1 MKTSTLPAAR
11 IVSAHGRHYV
21 ARLPDGR
28 ELQAFPRGKKS
39 DIACGDR
46 VLLELQGEN
55 QARIAEVLPRTSLL
69 YRKDMWKQKMVAA
82 NVDLVA
88 IVVATEP
95 SFSPELIARILVAC
109 EAQQVDALI
118 VLNKCDLA
126 DALPAA
132 RAALEPLSRL
142 GYRVLELSALQ
153 GADALRPVLSGR
165 TGVFTGQ
172 SGMGKLTLVN
182 ALVPGARAAT
192 REVSQALDSG
202 KHTTTYARLYD
213 LEGGGALIDSPGL
226 QEFGLAQL
234 DVGELEQ
241 AFPDFR
247 AHLGQCRFRDCAH
260 DSEPGCGLRDHVAP
274 DRLALYRLLRH
285 EITTAATPQY

>member
-1 MKTSTLPAAR
+1 MKKSAQPAAR

-21 ARLPDGR
+21 ARLEDGR

-46 VLLELQGEN
+46 VLLDMQGED
-55 QARIAEVLPRTSLL
+55 QARIAEVLPRSSLL

-95 SFSPELIARILVAC
+95 SFSPELVARILVAC

-126 DALPAA
+126 AALPAA
-132 RAALEPLSRL
+132 RAALEPFRRL
-142 GYRVLELSALQ
+142 GYDVLELSALQ
-153 GADALRPVLSGR
+153 GADALRPHLAGR
-165 TGVFTGQ
+165 TAVFTGQ
-172 SGMGKLTLVN
+172 SGMGKSTLVN
-182 ALVPGARAAT
+182 ALVPDARAAT

-202 KHTTTYARLYD
+202 KHTTTYAKLYD
-213 LEGGGALIDSPGL
+213 LAGGGALIDSPGL

-234 DVGELEQ
+234 DVNDLEQ

-247 AHLGQCRFRDCAH
+247 AHLGSCRFRDCAH

-274 DRLALYRLLRH
+274 DRLALYHLLRH

>member
-1 MKTSTLPAAR
+1 MKKTAQPAAR

-21 ARLPDGR
+21 ARLEDGR

-39 DIACGDR
+39 DVACGDR
-46 VLLELQGEN
+46 VLLDIQGED

-69 YRKDMWKQKMVAA
+69 YRKDMWKQKIVAA

-95 SFSPELIARILVAC
+95 SFSPELVARILVAC
-109 EAQQVDALI
+109 DAQQVDALI
-118 VLNKCDLA
+118 VLNKCDLTET
-126 DALPAA
+126 LPAA
-132 RAALEPLSRL
+132 RAALEPFRRL
-142 GYRVLELSALQ
+142 GYDVLELSALQ
-153 GADALRPVLSGR
+153 GADALRPHLAGR
-165 TGVFTGQ
+165 TAVFTGQ
-172 SGMGKLTLVN
+172 SGMGKSTLVN
-182 ALVPGARAAT
+182 ALVPDARAAT

-202 KHTTTYARLYD
+202 KHTTTYAKLYD
-213 LEGGGALIDSPGL
+213 LAGGGALIDSPGL

-234 DVGELEQ
+234 DVNDLEQ

-247 AHLGQCRFRDCAH
+247 PHLGTCRFRDCAH

-274 DRLALYRLLRH
+274 DRLALYHLLRH
-285 EITTAATPQY
+285 EITTAVTPQY

>member
-1 MKTSTLPAAR
+1 MKKSAQPAAR

-21 ARLPDGR
+21 ARLEDGR

-46 VLLELQGEN
+46 VLLDMQGED

-95 SFSPELIARILVAC
+95 SFSPELVARILVAC

-126 DALPAA
+126 AALPAA
-132 RAALEPLSRL
+132 RAALEPFRRL
-142 GYRVLELSALQ
+142 GYDVLELSALQ
-153 GADALRPVLSGR
+153 GADALRPHLAGR
-165 TGVFTGQ
+165 TAVFTGQ
-172 SGMGKLTLVN
+172 SGMGKSTLVN
-182 ALVPGARAAT
+182 ALVPDARAAT

-202 KHTTTYARLYD
+202 KHTTTYAKLYD
-213 LEGGGALIDSPGL
+213 LAGGGALIDSPGL

-234 DVGELEQ
+234 DVNDLEQ

-247 AHLGQCRFRDCAH
+247 AHLGSCRFRDCAH

-274 DRLALYRLLRH
+274 DRLALYHLLRH
-285 EITTAATPQY
+285 EITTAATPHY

>member
-1 MKTSTLPAAR
+1 MKKTLQPAAR

-21 ARLPDGR
+21 ARLEDGR

-46 VLLELQGEN
+46 VLLDIQGED

-95 SFSPELIARILVAC
+95 SFSPELISRILVAC

-118 VLNKCDLA
+118 VLNKCDLVA
-126 DALPAA
+126 ALPAA
-132 RAALEPLSRL
+132 RSALEPFRRL
-142 GYRVLELSALQ
+142 GYAVLELSALH
-153 GADALRPVLSGR
+153 GADALRPHLAGR

-172 SGMGKLTLVN
+172 SGMGKSTLVN

-202 KHTTTYARLYD
+202 KHTTTHARLYD
-213 LEGGGALIDSPGL
+213 VDGGGALIDSPGL

-234 DVGELEQ
+234 DVADLEQ

-247 AHLGQCRFRDCAH
+247 AHLGKCRFRDCAH
-260 DSEPGCGLRDHVAP
+260 DSEPGCALRDHVAP
-274 DRLALYRLLRH
+274 ERLALYRLLRH

>member
-1 MKTSTLPAAR
+1 M
-11 IVSAHGRHYV
+11 SAHGRHYV
-21 ARLPDGR
+21 ARLEDGR

-46 VLLELQGEN
+46 VLLDMQGED
-55 QARIAEVLPRTSLL
+55 QARIAEVLPRSSLL

-95 SFSPELIARILVAC
+95 SFSPELVARILVAC

-118 VLNKCDLA
+118 VLNKCDLGA
-126 DALPAA
+126 ALPAA
-132 RAALEPLSRL
+132 RAALEPFRRL
-142 GYRVLELSALQ
+142 GYDVLELSALQ
-153 GADALRPVLSGR
+153 GADALRPHLAGR
-165 TGVFTGQ
+165 TAVFTGQ
-172 SGMGKLTLVN
+172 SGMGKSTLVN
-182 ALVPGARAAT
+182 ALVPDARAAT

-202 KHTTTYARLYD
+202 KHTTTYAKLYD
-213 LEGGGALIDSPGL
+213 LAGGGALIDSPGL

-234 DVGELEQ
+234 DVNDLEQ

-247 AHLGQCRFRDCAH
+247 AHLGSCRFRDCAH

-274 DRLALYRLLRH
+274 DRLALYHLLRH

>member
-1 MKTSTLPAAR
+1 M
-11 IVSAHGRHYV
+11 SAHGRHYV
-21 ARLPDGR
+21 ARLEDGR

-46 VLLELQGEN
+46 VLLDMQGED
-55 QARIAEVLPRTSLL
+55 QARIAEVLPRSSLL

-95 SFSPELIARILVAC
+95 SFSPELVARILVAC

-126 DALPAA
+126 AALPAA
-132 RAALEPLSRL
+132 RAALEPFRRL
-142 GYRVLELSALQ
+142 GYDVLELSALQ
-153 GADALRPVLSGR
+153 GADALRPHLAGR
-165 TGVFTGQ
+165 TAVFTGQ
-172 SGMGKLTLVN
+172 SGMGKSTLVN
-182 ALVPGARAAT
+182 ALVPDARAAT

-202 KHTTTYARLYD
+202 KHTTTYAKLYD
-213 LEGGGALIDSPGL
+213 LAGGGALIDSPGL

-234 DVGELEQ
+234 DVNDLEQ

-247 AHLGQCRFRDCAH
+247 AHLGSCRFRDCAH

-274 DRLALYRLLRH
+274 DRLALYHLLRH

>member
-1 MKTSTLPAAR
+1 M
-11 IVSAHGRHYV
+11 SAHGRHYV
-21 ARLPDGR
+21 ARLEDGR

-46 VLLELQGEN
+46 VLLDMQGED
-55 QARIAEVLPRTSLL
+55 QARIAEVLPRSSLL

-95 SFSPELIARILVAC
+95 SFSPELVARILVAC

-118 VLNKCDLA
+118 VLNKCDLGA
-126 DALPAA
+126 ALPAA
-132 RAALEPLSRL
+132 RAALEPFRRL
-142 GYRVLELSALQ
+142 GYDVLELSALQ
-153 GADALRPVLSGR
+153 GADALRPHLAGR
-165 TGVFTGQ
+165 TAVFTGQ
-172 SGMGKLTLVN
+172 SGMGKSTLVN
-182 ALVPGARAAT
+182 ALVPDARAAT

-202 KHTTTYARLYD
+202 KHTTTYAKLYD
-213 LEGGGALIDSPGL
+213 LAGGGALIDSPGL

-234 DVGELEQ
+234 DVNDLEQ

-247 AHLGQCRFRDCAH
+247 AHLGSCRFRDCAH

-274 DRLALYRLLRH
+274 DRLALYHLLRH
-285 EITTAATPQY
+285 EITMASAPQY